1 MIKVIVFSIFLFNVS
16 LIVIFLDIGAN
27 KNKTEYERY
36 LEDEEQMK
44 CLKSKKL

>member
-1 MIKVIVFSIFLFNVS
+1 MIKVIVFYIFLFNVS
-16 LIVIFLDIGAN
+16 IIVIFLNFGAN

-44 CLKSKKL
+44 YLEKEK